1 MHCVRS
7 MFHGF
12 PQCLDIVSFQSF
24 QVSIGNYGSRVV
36 SNHTTSVS
44 RTCPFRQES
53 AFFISVH
60 QSFLHLRIH
69 GWIHQVK
76 EWEKTTE
83 RIPETGIGKHIA
95 RKHFAIIRTVV
106 HHVSFGIY
114 LIETSGEQY
123 RTIQA
128 GVECTQMVDIIVF
141 HFDTSQ
147 YIVPYLA
154 AFRCNLFNIVRTQLF
169 QVQFRLFRAD
179 KRGSYTHIYLFA
191 LAGFETDQCTGMIV
205 CRFQFVGVN
214 HTTGYG
220 SRISK
225 RFVEYQYK
233 VVFKVGRNTTAVFSG
248 ITDNLVLRRDYFHK
262 RTFIKGVYHYI
273 RVVVFGE
280 SETESSRSLCRSNFG
295 HYIMIG
301 KIYFII
307 IRSSRFSFMREPTGT
322 LILIKYCLTGYRHDG
337 KLTVIIDPRTWL
349 MGLFESSDL
358 VSVIRIGPSI
368 THFTSLR
375 NPKVHSPG
383 QRNGRVSISGR

>member
-1 MHCVRS
+1 M
-7 MFHGF
+7 
-12 PQCLDIVSFQSF
+12 I
-24 QVSIGNYGSRVV
+24 
-36 SNHTTSVS
+36 
-44 RTCPFRQES
+44 
-53 AFFISVH
+53 
-60 QSFLHLRIH
+60 
-69 GWIHQVK
+69 
-76 EWEKTTE
+76 
-83 RIPETGIGKHIA
+83 
-95 RKHFAIIRTVV
+95 
-106 HHVSFGIY
+106 
-114 LIETSGEQY
+114 
-123 RTIQA
+123 
-128 GVECTQMVDIIVF
+128 DIIVF
-141 HFDTSQ
+141 HFNTSQ
-147 YIVPYLA
+147 NIVPYLA
-154 AFRCNLFNIVRTQLF
+154 AFRCNLFNVVRTQLF

-179 KRGSYTHIYLFA
+179 KRGSHTHIYLFA

-233 VVFKVGRNTTAVFSG
+233 VVIKVGRNTTAVFSG

-262 RTFIKGVYHYI
+262 RTFIKSVYHYI

-295 HYIMIG
+295 HYVMIG
-301 KIYFII
+301 EIYFII

-337 KLTVIIDPRTWL
+337 KLTVIIDPGTWL

-368 THFTSLR
+368 AHFTSLR
-375 NPKVHSPG
+375 NPKIHSPG

>member
-1 MHCVRS
+1 M
-7 MFHGF
+7 
-12 PQCLDIVSFQSF
+12 
-24 QVSIGNYGSRVV
+24 
-36 SNHTTSVS
+36 
-44 RTCPFRQES
+44 
-53 AFFISVH
+53 
-60 QSFLHLRIH
+60 
-69 GWIHQVK
+69 
-76 EWEKTTE
+76 
-83 RIPETGIGKHIA
+83 
-95 RKHFAIIRTVV
+95 

-147 YIVPYLA
+147 NVVPYLA
-154 AFRCNLFNIVRTQLF
+154 AFRCNLFNVVRTQLF
-169 QVQFRLFRAD
+169 QVQFSLFGAD
-179 KRGSYTHIYLFA
+179 ERRSYTHIYLFA

-262 RTFIKGVYHYI
+262 RTFIKSVYHYI

-280 SETESSRSLCRSNFG
+280 SETESSGSLCRSNLR
-295 HYIMIG
+295 HYIMVG
-301 KIYFII
+301 KIYLIV
-307 IRSSRFSFMREPTGT
+307 IRGSRFSFVREPTGT
-322 LILIKYCLTGYRHDG
+322 LVLIEYCFTGDRHDS
-337 KLTVIIDPRTWL
+337 KLTVIINPGTWL

-368 THFTSLR
+368 AHFTSLR